1 MTHNNEIVRFEIWH
15 FRTGLESFANELVAQ
30 LPGLLITQF
39 TIPQDNHQF
48 ANSNSVGLRFDFID
62 DWYSVLAY
70 LDTFKRPTGF
80 YHIFIQSPLC
90 NQKGIWRGTAL
101 ELTITVYPDR
111 TYMVSGEQEF
121 CAAVEEG
128 WMRVYAAAKAR
139 ETLRNLCLML
149 DEGRLPQEVMDAVS
163 G

>member
-1 MTHNNEIVRFEIWH
+1 MTHSETVRFEIWH
-15 FRTGLESFANELVAQ
+15 YRSGIEAFENELVAL

-39 TIPQDNHQF
+39 STPK
-48 ANSNSVGLRFDFID
+48 SNNWLPGVTGVGLRFDFIE

-70 LDTFKRPTGF
+70 LDDNKRPTGF
-80 YHIFIQSPLC
+80 YHIFIQSPLE
-90 NQKGIWRGTAL
+90 NHKGIWRGTAL
-101 ELTITVYPDR
+101 ELNIAVYPDGS
-111 TYMVSGEQEF
+111 YVVNGEEEF
-121 CAAVEEG
+121 CAAVEDG
-128 WMRVYAAAKAR
+128 WLRVYAAAKAR